1 MNADNFVECLKS
13 HIRKCLAMKLSVK
26 VLSALLLVMVLCGCA
41 SAALPSVTMLSTKTC
56 PACAQMEK
64 VMKEIDAKYSGK
76 VSTAHIFLEDNPDIA
91 RKYNVR
97 YVPTLLFRDAS
108 GKVVAQ
114 EVGYKNLDAVVAVF
128 RKAGVKL

>member
-1 MNADNFVECLKS
+1 
-13 HIRKCLAMKLSVK
+13 MKLRVK
-26 VLSALLLVMVLCGCA
+26 FLSAFVLVIVMCSCA

-64 VMKEIDAKYSGK
+64 VMKEIDSKYSGQIATEH
-76 VSTAHIFLEDNPDIA
+76 VYLEDHPDVA
-91 RKYNVR
+91 KQYNVR
-97 YVPTLLFRDAS
+97 YVPTLLFKDSS

-114 EVGYKNLDAVVAVF
+114 EIGYKNLDAVLAVF